1 MPIVGSCVAF
11 QNVIVSEDRISTT
24 IRPAVM
30 KMLERLPRHDTM
42 ASFQYE
48 NLAYH
53 FMIEN
58 EIVYLCVSDKVYQSR
73 TVFGFLN
80 EAKGKF
86 KELFGG
92 AGTRYPSPTEL
103 TPKNCARFNSQL
115 ITLTKMFNDNP
126 QADKLGRI
134 QSEIDAVKQ
143 VMLENLDD
151 LLNRGERIDTL
162 CDKTEMLKEEAQGF
176 HNNARTLKKKM
187 WWRNVKIMI
196 AAFLLICLLA
206 LIISFIACGI
216 DFKKCKSSESSA
228 SSSTPSPTPSP

>member
-1 MPIVGSCVAF
+1 MPIVGSCVAY
-11 QNVIVSEDRISTT
+11 QNVIVSEDKITAG
-24 IRPAVM
+24 IRPAVI

-86 KELFGG
+86 KEQFGG

-103 TPKNCARFNSQL
+103 TPKNCGRFSSQL
-115 ITLTKMFNDNP
+115 VALSKLFNDNP

-134 QSEIDAVKQ
+134 QSEIDTVKQ

-187 WWRNVKIMI
+187 WWRNIKILI
-196 AAFLLICLLA
+196 AAVLLVLLLA
-206 LIISFIACGI
+206 LVISFIACGI
-216 DFKKCKSSESSA
+216 DFKKCKSSDSPA
-228 SSSTPSPTPSP
+228 PAPAPTPAPNP